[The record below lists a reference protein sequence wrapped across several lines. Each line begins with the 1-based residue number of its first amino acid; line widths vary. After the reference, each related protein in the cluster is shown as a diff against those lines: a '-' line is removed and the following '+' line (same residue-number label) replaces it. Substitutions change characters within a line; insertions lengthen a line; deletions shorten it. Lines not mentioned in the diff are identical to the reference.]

1 MTGSSSEV
9 IHNPAEERFE
19 LAEGGHMAVAAY
31 RIEGDRISFTHTVV
45 PEEVEGQGVGSRLIR
60 AALDQVRDKGL
71 KVVPVCYFV
80 KGYIE
85 RHPEYQDL
93 LA

>member
-1 MTGSSSEV
+1 MTDQNV
-9 IHNPAEERFE
+9 IDNAAKHRFE
-19 LAEGGHMAVAAY
+19 LAVGGVTAVAAY
-31 RIEGDRISFTHTVV
+31 RIEGDTISFTHTVV
-45 PEEVEGQGVGSRLIR
+45 PEEIEGQGVGSRLIR
-60 AALDQVRDKGL
+60 AALDQVRERGL
-71 KVVPVCYFV
+71 RVVPLCYFV

>member
-1 MTGSSSEV
+1 MASRSEV
-9 IHNPAEERFE
+9 INNEAEQRFE
-19 LAEGGHMAVAAY
+19 LAEGGHTAVVQY
-31 RIEGDRISFTHTVV
+31 RVEDGRISFTHTVV
-45 PEEVEGQGVGSRLIR
+45 PEEIEGQGVGSRLVR
-60 AALDQVRDKGL
+60 TALDHVRGTGL
-71 KVVPVCYFV
+71 KVVPLCYFV

>member
-1 MTGSSSEV
+1 MASHSNV
-9 IHNPAEERFE
+9 IDNSAEQRFE
-19 LAEGGHMAVAAY
+19 LAEGGYTAVASY
-31 RIEGDRISFTHTVV
+31 RLEGDKISFTHTVV
-45 PEEVEGQGVGSRLIR
+45 PEEIEGQGVGSRLIQ
-60 AALDQVRDKGL
+60 AALDRVREKGL
-71 KVVPVCYFV
+71 KVEPLCYFV

>member
-1 MTGSSSEV
+1 MNSQSNV
-9 IHNPAEERFE
+9 VHNQAEERFE
-19 LAEGGHMAVAAY
+19 LAIGGATAVAAY
-31 RIEGDRISFTHTVV
+31 RLKDGRISFSHTVV
-45 PEEVEGQGVGSRLIR
+45 PEELEGQGIGSRLVSG
-60 AALDQVRDKGL
+60 ALDQVREQGL
-71 KVVPVCYFV
+71 KVVPICSFV

>member
-1 MTGSSSEV
+1 MASHSNV
-9 IHNPAEERFE
+9 IDNRAEHRFE
-19 LAEGGHMAVAAY
+19 LAEGGFTAVASY
-31 RIEGDRISFTHTVV
+31 RLDGDRISFTHTIV
-45 PEEVEGQGVGSRLIR
+45 PEEIEGQGVGSRLIR
-60 AALDQVRDKGL
+60 SALDQVREKGL
-71 KVVPVCYFV
+71 KVVPLCHFV